1 MKARPLTAQ
10 VHQPSDASRPSNN
23 PKTPPSITRRTLT
36 DFAVPALTK
45 PTELQE
51 RAFALLGLRPH
62 PAPALT
68 EKGMT
73 TAKPVQ

>member
-1 MKARPLTAQ
+1 MMDLRCATSAISSAISARLLPLEIATG
-10 VHQPSDASRPSNN
+10 
-23 PKTPPSITRRTLT
+23 T